1 MERPII
7 KPIGTPTEELD
18 TPSLIVD
25 GDVLNENIET
35 MASFFRDRPQKL
47 RPLVS
52 SHRSPTIAHKQ
63 IRAGGTVEGIAVTT
77 LSQAE
82 VFIASGFTDVY
93 IANLVVTKAKIAR
106 LCALTKQATV
116 TVAVDSHANVNDLND
131 DAARKDTTIRV
142 IIYVSAGDGL
152 FGVDSDQEAVDLAST
167 ITNASNLELAGITG
181 GEAVN
186 DILGAKR
193 TIEAAGIPVYS
204 VTINGEADYK
214 QVGMMEDVTEVLAG
228 SYALMDHSRR
238 ELFPEFK
245 CAGRIMSTVTSR
257 PEDGYMITD
266 AGQKSIGADTGFP
279 SIDNLPESSVKGLSA
294 EHGSIYFSQSKH
306 CNPQLGDKVWCTPHD
321 IATCVN
327 LHDYMFIVSDGA
339 LEAIWDVP
347 ARGRYR

>member
-167 ITNASNLELAGITG
+167 ITNL
-181 GEAVN
+181 
-186 DILGAKR
+186 
-193 TIEAAGIPVYS
+193 
-204 VTINGEADYK
+204 
-214 QVGMMEDVTEVLAG
+214 
-228 SYALMDHSRR
+228 
-238 ELFPEFK
+238 
-245 CAGRIMSTVTSR
+245 
-257 PEDGYMITD
+257 
-266 AGQKSIGADTGFP
+266 
-279 SIDNLPESSVKGLSA
+279 
-294 EHGSIYFSQSKH
+294 
-306 CNPQLGDKVWCTPHD
+306 
-321 IATCVN
+321 
-327 LHDYMFIVSDGA
+327 
-339 LEAIWDVP
+339 
-347 ARGRYR
+347 

>member
-1 MERPII
+1 MKLLYFMDKAPKDKVEMTL
-7 KPIGTPTEELD
+7 KVIGHQWYWSYEYPDAGNLAFDSNLIPDEE
-18 TPSLIVD
+18 I
-25 GDVLNENIET
+25 DV
-35 MASFFRDRPQKL
+35 SKG
-47 RPLVS
+47 
-52 SHRSPTIAHKQ
+52 Q
-63 IRAGGTVEGIAVTT
+63 IR
-77 LSQAE
+77 LLE
-82 VFIASGFTDVY
+82 VD
-93 IANLVVTKAKIAR
+93 NR
-106 LCALTKQATV
+106 
-116 TVAVDSHANVNDLND
+116 VAIPV
-131 DAARKDTTIRV
+131 DTTIRV

-167 ITNASNLELAGITG
+167 ITKASNLELAGITG

-257 PEDGYMITD
+257 PEAGYMITD
-266 AGQKSIGADTGFP
+266 AGQKSIGAATGFP

-327 LHDYMFIVSDGA
+327 LHDYMFIVSHGTH
-339 LEAIWDVP
+339 EAIWDVP